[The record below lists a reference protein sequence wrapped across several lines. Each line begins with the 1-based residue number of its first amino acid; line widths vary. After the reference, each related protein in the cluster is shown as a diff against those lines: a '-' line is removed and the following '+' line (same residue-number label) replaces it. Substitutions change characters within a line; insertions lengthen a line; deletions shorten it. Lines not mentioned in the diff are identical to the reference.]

1 MKKRANK
8 MENILLKTISLTKEY
23 ILGENTVIAL
33 NNINLSISKDSFVA
47 ITGKSGSGKTTL
59 LNMIGG
65 LDAPTSGKIYVNG
78 QSLLDLNEKE
88 LSLFRRKS
96 LGFVFQFFN
105 LIPELN
111 VKENILFPAA
121 IDKRQVEPEYFNR
134 LVELLEIEDR
144 LDHLPSELSGG
155 QQQRVAIARALI
167 LQPELLLLDEPTGN
181 LDSVSSERLIH
192 GLVELKKEFHQTIMI
207 VTHDQ
212 DIADIADQKIYLE
225 DGKIVS
231 S

>member
-1 MKKRANK
+1 

-121 IDKRQVEPEYFNR
+121 IDKRQVETEYFNR

>member
-1 MKKRANK
+1 
-8 MENILLKTISLTKEY
+8 MENILLKTISLTKKY
-23 ILGENTVIAL
+23 ILGKNIVIAL
-33 NNINLSISKDSFVA
+33 NNINLSINKDSFVA

-65 LDAPTSGKIYVNG
+65 LDAPTSGEIYING

-105 LIPELN
+105 LIPELD

-181 LDSVSSERLIH
+181 LDSVSSDRLIQ

>member
-1 MKKRANK
+1 

-78 QSLLDLNEKE
+78 QCLLDLNEKE

>member
-1 MKKRANK
+1 

>member
-1 MKKRANK
+1 
-8 MENILLKTISLTKEY
+8 
-23 ILGENTVIAL
+23 
-33 NNINLSISKDSFVA
+33 
-47 ITGKSGSGKTTL
+47 
-59 LNMIGG
+59 MIGG

>member
-1 MKKRANK
+1 

-59 LNMIGG
+59 LTMIGG